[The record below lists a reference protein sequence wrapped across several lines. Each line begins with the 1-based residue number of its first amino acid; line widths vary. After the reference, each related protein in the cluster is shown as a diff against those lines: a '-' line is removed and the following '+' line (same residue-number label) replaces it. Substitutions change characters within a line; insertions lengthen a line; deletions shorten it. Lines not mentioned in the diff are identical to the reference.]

1 VFTISD
7 FLARMVMQP
16 RNTLVLLVVALLMG
30 AVSVASAQGPAP
42 APPGSQPT
50 SSLMTVVAEAIAES
64 AKEQGRSTKRQAQ
77 RDPLVRSGLTL
88 PEPQLTFETTRGNGR
103 ATGTIGFVQQQAAGE
118 SSFLL
123 AMSAPI
129 GNSPDAESRP
139 IDLRGL
145 TNGAA
150 LTVGFNSARMFKT
163 FSVSD
168 ITKLCAGIPKEDCTA
183 GKLQEKHP
191 ELSRQ
196 LLNTVFQS
204 VPLLYGATFTFG
216 RNKFSFFDSTGTR
229 QAPVVLN
236 DVEIEGTVGVLVNK
250 RTNLLAFHVAYADT
264 HAASPDRTQLCRPLA
279 GSVVTRCD
287 AAVIGAPIEE
297 QSVIS
302 TIEYRWQ
309 LPGERKFPVA
319 FAPKFQFALGMDDAE
334 DLKSFEVPVYFFQ
347 EKADPKA
354 TSTAPKLNGGV
365 SAGWRSDDGFQVYVF
380 IGTTFRLFALD

>member
-1 VFTISD
+1 
-7 FLARMVMQP
+7 MQP
-16 RNTLVLLVVALLMG
+16 CNMLVIRVAAMLVG
-30 AVSVASAQGPAP
+30 AVSVASAQAPAP
-42 APPGSQPT
+42 AGSQPT
-50 SSLMTVVAEAIAES
+50 ISLMTAAAEAMAES

-88 PEPQLTFETTRGNGR
+88 PEPQITFETLRGNGR

-118 SSFLL
+118 TSFLL
-123 AMSAPI
+123 AMSALI
-129 GNSPDAESRP
+129 GGSPEAEAHP

-145 TNGAA
+145 TNGAT
-150 LTVGFNSARMFKT
+150 LTAGFNSARMFKT
-163 FSVSD
+163 FAVSD

-183 GKLQEKHP
+183 GKLQETHP

-196 LLNTVFQS
+196 LLDTVFQG
-204 VPLLYGATFTFG
+204 VPILYGATFSYG

-229 QAPVVLN
+229 QAPVERN
-236 DVEIEGTVGVLVNK
+236 DVEVEGTVGFLVNA
-250 RTNLLAFHVAYADT
+250 RTNLLAFHVAYAST
-264 HAASPDRTQLCRPLA
+264 HTASPDKTQLCRPLT

-287 AAVIGAPIEE
+287 SAVIGAPIEE
-297 QSVIS
+297 RSAIS

-309 LPGERKFPVA
+309 LPGERTFPVA
-319 FAPKFQFALGMDDAE
+319 FAPKFQFSLGRDDAE
-334 DLKSFEVPVYFFQ
+334 LKSFEVPVYFYQ

-380 IGTTFRLFALD
+380 IGTTFRLFALE

>member
-1 VFTISD
+1 
-7 FLARMVMQP
+7 MQSC
-16 RNTLVLLVVALLMG
+16 NTLVVRVVALLMG
-30 AVSVASAQGPAP
+30 AASAASAQGSAPTPAGP
-42 APPGSQPT
+42 QPT
-50 SSLMTVVAEAIAES
+50 GSLMAVAAEAIAES

-77 RDPLVRSGLTL
+77 RDPLVRSGLAL

-103 ATGTIGFVQQQAAGE
+103 ATGSIGFVQQRLGGE
-118 SSFLL
+118 TSFLL
-123 AMSAPI
+123 GMSAPI
-129 GNSPDAESRP
+129 GNAPDAEARP

-145 TNGAA
+145 TTGATV
-150 LTVGFNSARMFKT
+150 TVGFNAARMFKT

-168 ITKLCAGIPKEDCTA
+168 IIKLCAGIPKEDCTA

-196 LLNTVFQS
+196 LLNTVFHS
-204 VPLLYGATFTFG
+204 VPLLYGGTFTYG

-229 QAPVVLN
+229 QAPVARN
-236 DVEIEGTVGVLVNK
+236 DVEVEGTVGVLVNK
-250 RTNLLAFHVAYADT
+250 RTNLLAFHLAYAST
-264 HAASPDRTQLCRPLA
+264 YTASPDRTQLCRPLT
-279 GSVVTRCD
+279 GSIVSRCD
-287 AAVIGAPIEE
+287 AAVIGAPVEE
-297 QSVIS
+297 RSAIT

-319 FAPKFQFALGMDDAE
+319 VAPKFQFSLGMDDTE

-347 EKADPKA
+347 EKADPKS

-365 SAGWRSDDGFQVYVF
+365 SAGWRSNDGFQVYVF